1 MLIKTEKKTFA
12 GLLSNIGIMPTE
24 LLNNYLSIFL

>member
-12 GLLSNIGIMPTE
+12 GLLFNIGII
-24 LLNNYLSIFL
+24 LVKVLSNF